1 MKIILWNNKINLLVS
16 TTVVEVGV
24 NVPNATVMMVYNAER
39 FGLSTLHQ
47 LRGRVGRGDN
57 QSYCI
62 LYNLSKSEI
71 SWERMK
77 IMTDSSDGFYIANK
91 DLELRGFGDIL
102 GTRQSG
108 MPNLRLADPFRDEMI
123 LKYAADDVKIILKED
138 PNLESKEYFYLNK
151 EILEFYSDLN

>member
-1 MKIILWNNKINLLVS
+1 
-16 TTVVEVGV
+16 
-24 NVPNATVMMVYNAER
+24 
-39 FGLSTLHQ
+39 
-47 LRGRVGRGDN
+47 
-57 QSYCI
+57 
-62 LYNLSKSEI
+62 
-71 SWERMK
+71 
-77 IMTDSSDGFYIANK
+77 MTDSSDGFYIANK